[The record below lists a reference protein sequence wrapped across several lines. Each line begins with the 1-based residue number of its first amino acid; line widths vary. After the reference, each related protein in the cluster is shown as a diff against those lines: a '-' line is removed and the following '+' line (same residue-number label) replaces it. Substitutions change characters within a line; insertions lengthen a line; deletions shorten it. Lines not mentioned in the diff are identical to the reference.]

1 MRVAAK
7 RGRWHVYT
15 HDAITITAD
24 AYETILL
31 GTAEAPSPQGQVCR
45 SAQAACQQRLD
56 ELFPDMASRPESP
69 EPPAKL
75 TPEEIQQ
82 QLNEAFAGVLLNG
95 GTPRTP
101 PEPRIESPGRSLS
114 SEELQQHLNE
124 HFGNSRPRLGPTLS
138 LRRIRSLFRAGNPA
152 TGGPSRRQRCDA
164 RVKNLFRIGKNG
176 VGVAWPLLQR
186 LGDGERSL
194 LGAWRRV
201 DGSEDQRARRAS
213 LPRWSRGGAG
223 GLRDAVPRGGNS
235 LRAAS
240 AARDGWPNRCASSP
254 APKRTGL
261 REGGSPS
268 TTR

>member
-1 MRVAAK
+1 
-7 RGRWHVYT
+7 
-15 HDAITITAD
+15 
-24 AYETILL
+24 
-31 GTAEAPSPQGQVCR
+31 
-45 SAQAACQQRLD
+45 
-56 ELFPDMASRPESP
+56 MAGP
-69 EPPAKL
+69 
-75 TPEEIQQ
+75 
-82 QLNEAFAGVLLNG
+82 
-95 GTPRTP
+95 PRTP
-101 PEPRIESPGRSLS
+101 PEPRIESPGPSLS

-186 LGDGERSL
+186 LGDGEWSL

>member
-101 PEPRIESPGRSLS
+101 PEPRIESPGPSLS

-138 LRRIRSLFRAGNPA
+138 PRRIRSLFRAGNPA

-194 LGAWRRV
+194 LGAWAVHRRPRADARLV
-201 DGSEDQRARRAS
+201 AERERLHGKHGKSEGDARR
-213 LPRWSRGGAG
+213 PRVCGAG
-223 GLRDAVPRGGNS
+223 A
-235 LRAAS
+235 
-240 AARDGWPNRCASSP
+240 
-254 APKRTGL
+254 
-261 REGGSPS
+261 GSPS
-268 TTR
+268 GARAHRRIACVAAG

>member
-31 GTAEAPSPQGQVCR
+31 GTAEAPSPQGQVCH
-45 SAQAACQQRLD
+45 RLRPPANSVWTNSSPIW
-56 ELFPDMASRPESP
+56 LRGPSRPSRP
-69 EPPAKL
+69 RNSRQKKS
-75 TPEEIQQ
+75 
-82 QLNEAFAGVLLNG
+82 N
-95 GTPRTP
+95 TPRTP
-101 PEPRIESPGRSLS
+101 PEPRIESPGPSLS

-138 LRRIRSLFRAGNPA
+138 PRRIRSLFRAGNPA

>member
-1 MRVAAK
+1 MRVVAK

-101 PEPRIESPGRSLS
+101 PEPRIESPGPSLS

-124 HFGNSRPRLGPTLS
+124 HFRQFSPAAWADPVSPPNSIAVQGRQSRHRGAFAPSTLRRAGQEPVQDRQERRRGRVASFAKAGRWRTVVAGCAVHRRPR
-138 LRRIRSLFRAGNPA
+138 A
-152 TGGPSRRQRCDA
+152 DA
-164 RVKNLFRIGKNG
+164 RLVAERERLHGKHG
-176 VGVAWPLLQR
+176 KSE
-186 LGDGERSL
+186 GD
-194 LGAWRRV
+194 
-201 DGSEDQRARRAS
+201 ARR
-213 LPRWSRGGAG
+213 PRVCGAG
-223 GLRDAVPRGGNS
+223 A
-235 LRAAS
+235 
-240 AARDGWPNRCASSP
+240 
-254 APKRTGL
+254 
-261 REGGSPS
+261 GSPS
-268 TTR
+268 GARAHRRIACVAAG

>member
-1 MRVAAK
+1 MMRSQSRQTPTRPYCSGRLRRRHPRAK
-7 RGRWHVYT
+7 FVDRLRPPANSVWTNSSPIWLRG
-15 HDAITITAD
+15 
-24 AYETILL
+24 
-31 GTAEAPSPQGQVCR
+31 PS
-45 SAQAACQQRLD
+45 
-56 ELFPDMASRPESP
+56 SP

-101 PEPRIESPGRSLS
+101 PEPRIESPGPSLS

-138 LRRIRSLFRAGNPA
+138 PRRIRSLFRAGNPA

-201 DGSEDQRARRAS
+201 DGSEDPRGQGARRCRDGRGAAQVGCATPCRGEEIPCGPQARREMGGRTDARAR
-213 LPRWSRGGAG
+213 PRR
-223 GLRDAVPRGGNS
+223 
-235 LRAAS
+235 S
-240 AARDGWPNRCASSP
+240 AQA
-254 APKRTGL
+254 
-261 REGGSPS
+261 
-268 TTR
+268 